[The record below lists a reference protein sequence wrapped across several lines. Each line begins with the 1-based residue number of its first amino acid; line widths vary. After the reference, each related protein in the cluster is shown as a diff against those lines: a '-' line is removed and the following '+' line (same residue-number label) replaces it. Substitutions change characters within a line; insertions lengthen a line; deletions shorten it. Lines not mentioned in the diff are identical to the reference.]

1 MNQVTSISLIVT
13 TMLLLSACSEYNT
26 HVVSVQQPSPVLA
39 SPLVDA
45 PIQNLTIEDV
55 QVIENGQA
63 GNVDPG
69 FVQRFTL
76 EMYRSGLFRRVYD
89 PTNAYN
95 APADSVRLKLFATE
109 LLDRH
114 WPEKVGK
121 DILVGLSYLALM
133 PVMPYKMEYSVSLR
147 VTVALPDKSTRE
159 FESSTKA
166 EVDYKGFSD
175 MKAAEDDLKR
185 TAMNDC
191 LNGLLAKMKADKDFL
206 SALEPQ

>member
-1 MNQVTSISLIVT
+1 MRSITTLSLTVT
-13 TMLLLSACSEYNT
+13 TIVLLSACSEYST
-26 HVVSVQQPSPVLA
+26 HVVSVKQPSIDLG

-45 PIQNLTIEDV
+45 PMQNLTIDDV

-69 FVQRFTL
+69 FIQRFAL
-76 EMYRSGLFRRVYD
+76 EMHRSGLFRTVYD
-89 PTNAYN
+89 PANAYN
-95 APADSVRLKLFATE
+95 APEDAVHLKLFATE
-109 LLDRH
+109 LLDRR

-147 VTVALPDKSTRE
+147 VTVTLPDKSTRE

-166 EVDYKGFSD
+166 EVDYKAFSD
-175 MKAAEDDLKR
+175 GKAAEDDLKR

-191 LNGLLAKMKADKDFL
+191 LNGLLAKMKSDKEFL

>member
-1 MNQVTSISLIVT
+1 MIRVITFSLLVIAI
-13 TMLLLSACSEYNT
+13 LGLSACSEYNT
-26 HVVSVQQPSPVLA
+26 HVVSVEQPSPVLG

-45 PIQNLTIEDV
+45 PMQDLTIDDV
-55 QVIENGQA
+55 QIIENGQA

-69 FVQRFTL
+69 FMQRFAL

-95 APADSVRLKLFATE
+95 APADSVHLKLFATE

-121 DILVGLSYLALM
+121 DILVGLSYMALM
-133 PVMPYKMEYSVSLR
+133 PVMPYKMEYSVFLR
-147 VTVALPDKSTRE
+147 VTVTLLDKSMRE

-166 EVDYKGFSD
+166 EVDYKAFSD
-175 MKAAEDDLKR
+175 GKAAEDDLKR

-191 LNGLLAKMKADKDFL
+191 LNGLLAKMKTDKDFL

>member
-1 MNQVTSISLIVT
+1 MNQAINFSLIAIT
-13 TMLLLSACSEYNT
+13 LLLLSACSEYNT
-26 HVVSVQQPSPVLA
+26 HVVSVKQPSPMLG

-45 PIQNLTIEDV
+45 PMQNLTIDDV
-55 QVIENGQA
+55 QIIENGQA

-69 FVQRFTL
+69 FVQRFAL
-76 EMYRSGLFRRVYD
+76 EMYRSGLFRRIYD

-95 APADSVRLKLFATE
+95 APADSVHLKLFATE

-147 VTVALPDKSTRE
+147 VTVALPDKSTWE

>member
-1 MNQVTSISLIVT
+1 MDEPT
-13 TMLLLSACSEYNT
+13 
-26 HVVSVQQPSPVLA
+26 
-39 SPLVDA
+39 
-45 PIQNLTIEDV
+45 QNLTIDDV

-69 FVQRFTL
+69 FIQRFAL
-76 EMYRSGLFRRVYD
+76 EMRRSGLFRTVYD
-89 PTNAYN
+89 PANAYN
-95 APADSVRLKLFATE
+95 APQDSVRLKLFATE
-109 LLDRH
+109 LLDRR

-121 DILVGLSYLALM
+121 DILVGLSYMALM

-147 VTVALPDKSTRE
+147 VTVTLPDKSTRE

-166 EVDYKGFSD
+166 EVDYKAFSD
-175 MKAAEDDLKR
+175 GKAAEDDLKR

-191 LNGLLAKMKADKDFL
+191 LNGLLAKMKADKEFV

>member
-1 MNQVTSISLIVT
+1 MSHVANFSLSVII
-13 TMLLLSACSEYNT
+13 MLLLPACSEYST
-26 HVVSVQQPSPVLA
+26 HVVSTQQPLLVLG

-45 PIQNLTIEDV
+45 PTQTLTIDDV

-69 FVQRFTL
+69 FIQRFAL
-76 EMYRSGLFRRVYD
+76 EMRRSGLFRAVYD
-89 PTNAYN
+89 PANTYS
-95 APADSVRLKLFATE
+95 APADSVHLKLFTTE

-114 WPEKVGK
+114 WSEKVGK
-121 DILVGLSYLALM
+121 DILVGLSYLALL

-147 VTVALPDKSTRE
+147 VTVTLPDKSTRE
-159 FESSTKA
+159 FESSSKA

-175 MKAAEDDLKR
+175 SKAAEDDLKR

-191 LNGLLAKMKADKDFL
+191 LNGLLAKMKADKEFL

>member
-1 MNQVTSISLIVT
+1 MNGAVGFSLTVTI
-13 TMLLLSACSEYNT
+13 MLLLPACSEYNT
-26 HVVSVQQPSPVLA
+26 HVVSVKQPSPVLD
-39 SPLVDA
+39 SPLVDE
-45 PIQNLTIEDV
+45 PTQNLAIDDV

-69 FVQRFTL
+69 FLQRFAL
-76 EMYRSGLFRRVYD
+76 EMHRSGIFRTVYD
-89 PTNAYN
+89 PANAYN
-95 APADSVRLKLFATE
+95 APKDSVHLKLFATE
-109 LLDRH
+109 LLDRR

-121 DILVGLSYLALM
+121 DILVGLSYMALM

-147 VTVALPDKSTRE
+147 VTVTLPDKSTRE

-166 EVDYKGFSD
+166 EVDYKAFSD
-175 MKAAEDDLKR
+175 GKAAEDDLKR

-191 LNGLLAKMKADKDFL
+191 LNGLLAKMRADKEFL

>member
-1 MNQVTSISLIVT
+1 MNGVVGLSLTAIF
-13 TMLLLSACSEYNT
+13 MLLLPACSEYST
-26 HVVSVQQPSPVLA
+26 HVVSVKQPSPVLG
-39 SPLVDA
+39 SPLVDE
-45 PIQNLTIEDV
+45 PMQNLTIDDV

-69 FVQRFTL
+69 FIQRFAL
-76 EMYRSGLFRRVYD
+76 EMRRSGLFRMVYD
-89 PTNAYN
+89 PANAYN
-95 APADSVRLKLFATE
+95 APADSVHLKLFATE
-109 LLDRH
+109 ILDRR

-121 DILVGLSYLALM
+121 DILVGLSYMALM

-147 VTVALPDKSTRE
+147 VTVTLPDKSTRE

-166 EVDYKGFSD
+166 EVDYKAFSD
-175 MKAAEDDLKR
+175 GKAAEDDLKR

-191 LNGLLAKMKADKDFL
+191 LNGLLAKIRADKEFL